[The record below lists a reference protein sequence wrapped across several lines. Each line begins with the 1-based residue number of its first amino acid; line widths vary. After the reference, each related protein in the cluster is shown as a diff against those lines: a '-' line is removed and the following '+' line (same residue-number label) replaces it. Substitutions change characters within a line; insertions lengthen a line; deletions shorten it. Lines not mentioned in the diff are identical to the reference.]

1 MSIKKARAVVIGAGG
16 QREQRAGD
24 HRNEGGQGLR
34 GEKENV
40 WLSRQDRKKNI
51 LYLRKGYMS
60 RGGIPAPSQGRAKMF
75 ANILAR
81 IGKKCAKERRGERVA
96 MGHH

>member
-1 MSIKKARAVVIGAGG
+1 MREDRVCGGKGECLAKQAR
-16 QREQRAGD
+16 QE
-24 HRNEGGQGLR
+24 
-34 GEKENV
+34 
-40 WLSRQDRKKNI
+40 KNI